1 MIAIYYNEETN
12 KGGVCYSYSELYRAT
27 FKPINWEVVILDK
40 LKGNY
45 KEKQKT
51 LTNKAIDTQYL
62 LSMIPCSWY
71 DLANIDEY
79 FSRYG
84 KRYGLLKEFRE
95 NGII

>member
-1 MIAIYYNEETN
+1 MIAIYYNEETKN
-12 KGGVCYSYSELYRAT
+12 GGVCYSYTELHRAT

-40 LKGNY
+40 IKGNY
-45 KEKQKT
+45 KEKQET
-51 LTNKAIDTQYL
+51 LTNKAIDTQNL
-62 LSMIPCSWY
+62 LSMISCSWY
-71 DLANIDEY
+71 DVSAIGEY